1 MIEFAESISERFP
14 FVRVDLFVIEDKI
27 YFGELTFTPAGGIY
41 ASEMEIDGKSMGD
54 LLDIQRELKHVRS
67 RKNERT

>member
-1 MIEFAESISERFP
+1 M
-14 FVRVDLFVIEDKI
+14 IEDKI

-41 ASEMEIDGKSMGD
+41 SSEQEIDGKSMGD
-54 LLDIQRELKHVRS
+54 LLDIQRELKHARS